1 VLQEKGVSVKF
12 SIHRPGRAPALRL
25 LYGSLA
31 VGAVAAASACGSTS
45 SSTAASPGTTQP
57 AGTSSPASSS
67 SALTVSAKSVAGVG
81 TVLVNG
87 QGQTLYMLTSEKGGK
102 ITCTDDNGCTKILP
116 DTELPKGVTS
126 ATAGSGIQ
134 SSLLS
139 TVKNSAGELYVTY
152 GGWPLYTFS
161 GDSAPGQAKGEGI
174 TSFGG
179 TWYVLG
185 TSGNPVTSSNSQSG
199 STSSGSGGY

>member
-1 VLQEKGVSVKF
+1 MKI

-31 VGAVAAASACGSTS
+31 LGVVAAAAACGSTS
-45 SSTAASPGTTQP
+45 SPATAASSGESQP
-57 AGTSSPASSS
+57 AGASPPASSS
-67 SALTVSAKSVAGVG
+67 PGVTVSAKSVAGVG

-87 QGQTLYMLTSEKGGK
+87 KGQTMYMLTSEKGGK
-102 ITCTDDNGCTKILP
+102 ITCTDDNGCTKIWP
-116 DTELPKGVTS
+116 DTELPKGTTS

-134 SSLLS
+134 ASLLG
-139 TVKNSAGELYVTY
+139 TVKNSAGDLYVTY
-152 GGWPLYTFS
+152 HGWPLYTYT
-161 GDSAPGQAKGEGI
+161 GDNGPGQANGEAI

-185 TSGNPVTSSNSQSG
+185 TNGNPVTSSHPQSG
-199 STSSGSGGY
+199 SGSSGGGY